1 MDATQRKRIKKQQD
15 RIKQLAQRRKAA
27 KKAAP
32 PQPKKK
38 GRGGVVSHPL
48 KKPDIDASQ
57 WNHECFIVGGGPS
70 LVGFDWKN
78 LDGKFIIGINRAY
91 EILPEAQIIY
101 FTDDDYWQK
110 HRKGMM
116 AHKGLKFRG
125 RLARRPIIK
134 EPGVTEIQLHS
145 KPGGWSDTFGELY
158 HGSNSGYACIQVAG
172 QLGFTTIYLLG
183 FDMKH
188 YGNYNHKTK
197 NSLGVTHWHNGH
209 RRIDP
214 KTCYAMFMRNY
225 DVMKPLAEKR
235 NFNIININTPKGTAL
250 KHFPV
255 KSVEEVFS

>member
-1 MDATQRKRIKKQQD
+1 MNEAAKKRLKRQQE
-15 RIKQLAQRRKAA
+15 RVKQLAKRR
-27 KKAAP
+27 KKAAAAA
-32 PQPKKK
+32 QPKKK
-38 GRGGVVSHPL
+38 GPVPVPQSL

-110 HRKGMM
+110 HRKGMV

-125 RLARRPIIK
+125 RLARRPIIT
-134 EPGVTEIQLHS
+134 ESCVTEIQLQP
-145 KPGGWSDTFGELY
+145 KPGGWSDTFGELH
-158 HGSNSGYACIQVAG
+158 HGSNSGYACIQVAA

-183 FDMKH
+183 FDMSH
-188 YGNYNHKTK
+188 YGNYNRKTK
-197 NSLGVTHWHNGH
+197 NSTGVTHWHDGH

-214 KTCYAMFMRNY
+214 ATCYAMFMRNY
-225 DVMKPLAEKR
+225 DVMKPLAAAR
-235 NFNIININTPKGTAL
+235 NLNIININTPKGTAL
-250 KHFPV
+250 KHFPI
-255 KSVEEVFS
+255 KSVEEVFSS